1 MAFGFAC
8 LTFGMTGAMVLGSY
22 IYSIVPNKAI
32 FQFPTESEP
41 GQSRPPL
48 VVPPSVTDHQGLPE
62 SYVTVPAVAL
72 NTSSVS
78 VPAYSTTPLHGNV
91 SLDGAIQQEGR

>member
-1 MAFGFAC
+1 MGSVVLSVVLWFSVRHFGCPTVRSFSLCDFELGRSC
-8 LTFGMTGAMVLGSY
+8 LLLFTKTL
-22 IYSIVPNKAI
+22 
-32 FQFPTESEP
+32 
-41 GQSRPPL
+41 L

-78 VPAYSTTPLHGNV
+78 VPACSTTPLHGNV